1 APVRR
6 YDRAAPANEV
16 VAVALVV
23 LIGSMQI
30 FFLTAILP
38 QILPPLGVAE
48 GKTLEVGGMI
58 MFVSGAA
65 AAAGSLA
72 APWLGELGGQG
83 RVLGVLLA
91 LSSMFMAALS
101 IASSV
106 RAYGIL
112 RFLQVLSI
120 APVFPLVVAPIA
132 QRAGGAAIGFIN
144 SARIGAAF
152 VGPVMATTVLGWA
165 PAPVLYSLLARPAS
179 AAGPLPG
186 RRGPPPPGLGPGRPR
201 RPPGGDP
208 HSPPTPPPAAA
219 RVPS

>member
-83 RVLGVLLA
+83 RVLKGLLA
-91 LSSMFMAALS
+91 LSSLFLAGVT
-101 IASSV
+101 IPSSV
-106 RAYGIL
+106 WGDRIL
-112 RFLQVLSI
+112 RLLQV
-120 APVFPLVVAPIA
+120 
-132 QRAGGAAIGFIN
+132 
-144 SARIGAAF
+144 
-152 VGPVMATTVLGWA
+152 
-165 PAPVLYSLLARPAS
+165 
-179 AAGPLPG
+179 
-186 RRGPPPPGLGPGRPR
+186 
-201 RPPGGDP
+201 
-208 HSPPTPPPAAA
+208 
-219 RVPS
+219 